1 MNISVSA
8 FIGCLFAAC
17 SLGCILGVVVASLL
31 RAASSGDETYEN
43 LHTRDNEK

>member
-1 MNISVSA
+1 MNISVPA

-31 RAASSGDETYEN
+31 RAASSGDKACEN
-43 LHTRDNEK
+43 LHTRDKEK